1 MNTKYIPVSAYINK
15 DFIKALKIIKSLV
28 MKFSAMKR
36 KKIQSGGL
44 YEGRSLYDAYHKY
57 V

>member
-44 YEGRSLYDAYHKY
+44 YDLPTE
-57 V
+57 